1 VLRDSHDRIVMI
13 ASVQCQIANP
23 FT

>member
-1 VLRDSHDRIVMI
+1 MI